1 MDNFEYCFEWPFY
14 DKQHENEYIKKHAFG
29 NGADDITYEIEAPCL
44 KHGFKTVPGW
54 KCQEMDK
61 KYIAE
66 QTQLE
71 MEIEL
76 LCQEKL

>member
-1 MDNFEYCFEWPFY
+1 MINSM
-14 DKQHENEYIKKHAFG
+14 KLNILKKHVYG
-29 NGADDITYEIEAPCL
+29 NSTDDITYEIEAPYL

-61 KYIAE
+61 KYIAK
-66 QTQLE
+66 QIQLE